1 VVVTIKEDVP
11 IESSTDIAVKDGTA
25 GAGINRLVDPSTIGS
40 TEFIEAASD
49 TNQSTAG
56 CENKKRKQF
65 ASSSLNVEDGSCNN
79 LQPCGNIESC
89 NEDKKEIVEKS
100 SMAEISAVV
109 EVAATIPKETH
120 VMQQSNAK
128 KQKIEYGLDSLMKFD
143 DSFDKTENSMKSEFN
158 EDINDSFDISS
169 THDTLEYPKQTS
181 SSLIGDEQ
189 KMPFARRP
197 KVSIG
202 STDNGGCS
210 SSSDEDSEMDVM
222 IAKGSTMWST
232 NKKSEEEEED
242 SHLDDN
248 NDDSD
253 IVCLGTSSESQQ
265 LDEIVYSTEREED
278 AENNTNSYL
287 PEEPNSSNH
296 EDLNNSSLPEQLNSP
311 KKDVC
316 YICGTD
322 LTRIKS
328 GLKGRVAHM
337 KRCSLKYGETLGAR
351 RTMNNDGDDA
361 DFVEMST
368 IKEATARSPHEGP
381 VTNPYKQQWHGD
393 ASSELALNKTQKETQ
408 QKSQWKELF
417 KKPVR
422 SLTNVL
428 MSGARQASKVKAIT
442 TNSASITSK
451 SGRQPYRRGQ
461 WSSNNSK
468 RTGTCPS
475 FKRITG
481 TDFIWKVRVSIV
493 LSCEYLC
500 LIYSLG
506 DLTTSFGLH
515 FALFNCLCK
524 SHVLMQV
531 SIIIHFINRDNA
543 HLPVMGSNMRAS
555 RCRGITF

>member
-1 VVVTIKEDVP
+1 MEYDCNLQLFFYHFLLTHNSVVNLHIISTLIIYVLHTGSTLCLSCRPATKPPKLTYGGNSISISSVSSRKKRSINEVVVTTKEDVP

-25 GAGINRLVDPSTIGS
+25 GAGISRLIGSSTIDS
-40 TEFIEAASD
+40 NAVTEAAARD
-49 TNQSTAG
+49 TSSLG
-56 CENKKRKQF
+56 SENKKRKQF
-65 ASSSLNVEDGSCNN
+65 ASSSSNVVDGSCNV
-79 LQPCGNIESC
+79 QADTIQSC
-89 NEDKKEIVEKS
+89 HEDEKEIVEKT
-100 SMAEISAVV
+100 EISAAV
-109 EVAATIPKETH
+109 EAATIPKETQDI
-120 VMQQSNAK
+120 QQSNAK
-128 KQKIEYGLDSLMKFD
+128 KQKIEHGLDSLKTATSNYHVDM
-143 DSFDKTENSMKSEFN
+143 TENSMKSELN
-158 EDINDSFDISS
+158 DNIDDSFNFSS
-169 THDTLEYPKQTS
+169 THDTLEYPIQTS
-181 SSLIGDEQ
+181 SFPIDEQ
-189 KMPFARRP
+189 QVMPFARRP

-202 STDNGGCS
+202 STDNGGCNS
-210 SSSDEDSEMDVM
+210 SSDSSDEDSEMDVM

-232 NKKSEEEEED
+232 NKKSEEEED

-248 NDDSD
+248 DDDLD

-442 TNSASITSK
+442 TNSSSASS
-451 SGRQPYRRGQ
+451 Q
-461 WSSNNSK
+461 
-468 RTGTCPS
+468 
-475 FKRITG
+475 RI
-481 TDFIWKVRVSIV
+481 IS
-493 LSCEYLC
+493 
-500 LIYSLG
+500 
-506 DLTTSFGLH
+506 
-515 FALFNCLCK
+515 
-524 SHVLMQV
+524 
-531 SIIIHFINRDNA
+531 
-543 HLPVMGSNMRAS
+543 
-555 RCRGITF
+555 

>member
-1 VVVTIKEDVP
+1 VVVAKKEDVP
-11 IESSTDIAVKDGTA
+11 IESSNTVKDGSTA
-25 GAGINRLVDPSTIGS
+25 DSSINRFVDSSTNGS
-40 TEFIEAASD
+40 TELIEAASD
-49 TNQSTAG
+49 INLSTVR

-65 ASSSLNVEDGSCNN
+65 GSSSSNVDSSCNN
-79 LQPCGNIESC
+79 LHAKPCGNIESC

-158 EDINDSFDISS
+158 EDINDSFDIST
-169 THDTLEYPKQTS
+169 THDTSEYPKQTS
-181 SSLIGDEQ
+181 SSPTTDEEQ
-189 KMPFARRP
+189 TMSLARRP

-202 STDNGGCS
+202 STDNGGRHS
-210 SSSDEDSEMDVM
+210 SSDSSDEDSEMDVM
-222 IAKGSTMWST
+222 IAQGSMW
-232 NKKSEEEEED
+232 NADKKSEEED
-242 SHLDDN
+242 SHLDDDD
-248 NDDSD
+248 DDSD
-253 IVCLGTSSESQQ
+253 IVCLGTSSESQ
-265 LDEIVYSTEREED
+265 LVDETCHSIEGEESS
-278 AENNTNSYL
+278 ENNTNLSL
-287 PEEPNSSNH
+287 SERSNFPIH
-296 EDLNNSSLPEQLNSP
+296 EDLNISSLPEQINSP

-337 KRCSLKYGETLGAR
+337 KRCSAKYGETLGAR

-361 DFVEMST
+361 DFVEWGT
-368 IKEATARSPHEGP
+368 ERKATALHEGP
-381 VTNPYKQQWHGD
+381 VSNPYKQQWHGD
-393 ASSELALNKTQKETQ
+393 ASSELALNKGQSKETQ

-442 TNSASITSK
+442 TNSSSASSK
-451 SGRQPYRRGQ
+451 SGKKPYRRGQ

-468 RTGTCPS
+468 RTGSCPS
-475 FKRITG
+475 FKRITH
-481 TDFIWKVRVSIV
+481 TDFI
-493 LSCEYLC
+493 CDGFQY
-500 LIYSLG
+500 
-506 DLTTSFGLH
+506 
-515 FALFNCLCK
+515 ACK
-524 SHVLMQV
+524 SL
-531 SIIIHFINRDNA
+531 SENYFLTHFHSDHYGGIGKTWSEGTIYCS
-543 HLPVMGSNMRAS
+543 LPTANLVHTQLGVDMKYLHPLPSKFGVN
-555 RCRGITF
+555 FV